1 MYSDSTAGTADV
13 GAAMRAA
20 VDELDLAGLAA
31 LPVQPGTKRPAVQ
44 WKDLQGQ
51 RPTEEQLAAWFAPER
66 LAAGV
71 GVGAIMGTVSGGVE
85 LTEIEGRAAEQ
96 LPAIAEAMRAAGL
109 ALLWKRLQAGWLE
122 ISPSRGVHWLYR
134 LELPTGEPFPGNTK
148 IAQRP
153 AGEDERG
160 RPIVEVLAETRGEGG
175 FCVLHPTPGSH
186 HETGRPWVRVKGG
199 PLFPAVL
206 TLEER
211 AAFHTVLRDV
221 LDEMPEPPARSAAR
235 TDTAGR
241 TDAYGDGESPVEHY
255 NRVTDWETILV
266 PNGWTHA
273 YTKGN
278 GERHWFRPGKD
289 RGQIS
294 ATTDRPNDDGA
305 SRLYVFST
313 STDLEAEVPLTKAYV
328 AAHYAGESM
337 SALAGRL
344 RREGYGDPL
353 EGRPDVLDLTG
364 LPRAGERHQAPREAH
379 QDAADGEGG
388 EEPHALSEREKLILL
403 EMERLHVRAEAKR
416 RLDAQECDAQAIPAP
431 VRLDEFL
438 AVPDEE
444 TAYRVEQLWPTG
456 GRVMLAAQY
465 KAGKTTLMGNLLRAL
480 VDGDDFLGEFSTAP
494 VRDVVLI
501 DNELDPR
508 TVRRWLRAQGIRN
521 QAAVRVLPIRG
532 KVSSFDLLDEAT
544 RSAWADVIRGADVV
558 ILDCLRPVLDALGLD
573 ENHDAGRFLVAF
585 DALISEA
592 GAEEA
597 ALVHHMGH
605 NGERSRGDSRILD
618 WPDATWKLV
627 REDSEDPSSPRYFSA
642 FGRDVE
648 HPETALQFDELSRH
662 LSMGAGSRKDAK
674 AEGALTDVLALLDR
688 TSGGLSGRAIKDA
701 LLGESDWSRQQIE
714 DAIKLGR
721 KRREIFAQQGPR
733 NSTIHTR
740 NHPPKGSAHE
750 L

>member
-1 MYSDSTAGTADV
+1 MTTGEGSHHNSTEW
-13 GAAMRAA
+13 AAARSLHA
-20 VDELDLAGLAA
+20 AGLAV
-31 LPVQPGTKRPAVQ
+31 LPVQPGEKRPAVQ
-44 WKDLQGQ
+44 WKDLQGE
-51 RPTEEQLAAWFAPER
+51 RPTLDELER
-66 LAAGV
+66 LFRRPGV

-85 LTEIEGRAAEQ
+85 LLELEGRAMERVPELEAALIRAGLADVWARLDEGWVEESPSGGVHYLHRLQ
-96 LPAIAEAMRAAGL
+96 LPA
-109 ALLWKRLQAGWLE
+109 
-122 ISPSRGVHWLYR
+122 
-134 LELPTGEPFPGNTK
+134 GEPFPGNRK

-153 AGEDERG
+153 AQDDDG
-160 RPIVEVLAETRGEGG
+160 RPVVEVLAETRGEGG
-175 FCVLHPTPGSH
+175 FVVLAPTDGSH
-186 HETGRPWVRVKGG
+186 HPTGRAWRRLSGG
-199 PLFPAVL
+199 PEDMATLTLAERNAVHAVL
-206 TLEER
+206 
-211 AAFHTVLRDV
+211 FTVLDA
-221 LDEMPEPPARSAAR
+221 MPARPAR
-235 TDTAGR
+235 TAPATTAADR
-241 TDAYGDGESPVEHY
+241 TEVYGSSLSPVDDF
-255 NRVTDWETILV
+255 NARADWAGVLE
-266 PNGWTHA
+266 PHGWTYA
-273 YTKGN
+273 YTKADGT
-278 GERHWFRPGKD
+278 RHWFRPGKD

-294 ATTDRPNDDGA
+294 ATTDRPNEDGA
-305 SRLYVFST
+305 SRLYLFST
-313 STDLEAEVPLTKAYV
+313 STDLPAGVPLNKSHVLAHYEHGGDASAV
-328 AAHYAGESM
+328 AA
-337 SALAGRL
+337 RL
-344 RREGYGDPL
+344 RADGYGDPL
-353 EGRPDVLDLTG
+353 ERRPDVLDLTG
-364 LPRAGERHQAPREAH
+364 LPRAGERHQAPRETPGAV
-379 QDAADGEGG
+379 AYG
-388 EEPHALSEREKLILL
+388 EEEPPALSEREKLILL

-416 RLDAQECDAQAIPAP
+416 RLDAQEREAQAVPAP

-465 KAGKTTLMGNLLRAL
+465 KAGKTTLMGNLIRAL

-740 NHPPKGSAHE
+740 NHPPEGSAHE